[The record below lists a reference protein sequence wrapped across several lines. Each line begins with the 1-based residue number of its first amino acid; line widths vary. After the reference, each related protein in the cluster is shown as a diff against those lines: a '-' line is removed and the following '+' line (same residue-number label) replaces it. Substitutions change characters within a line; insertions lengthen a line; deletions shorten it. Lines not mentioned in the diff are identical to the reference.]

1 MKTFGPD
8 NDAMNDVSLEDDKSD
23 TDSVDTDEGAP
34 ASVDDVPELSEQLD
48 EEMVQPLSEDDASK
62 FLTSERGQRT
72 KKGTF
77 QWSC

>member
-48 EEMVQPLSEDDASK
+48 E
-62 FLTSERGQRT
+62 
-72 KKGTF
+72 
-77 QWSC
+77 